1 MWEPSYF
8 SFVGCCFEKPTQLF
22 FHWSR
27 EREENDPRR
36 DRPKVSTT
44 TRAKRPDRVLVASCW
59 NYLRLLTSS
68 CYTHR
73 EREREK
79 EESEEKGLYPFLK
92 KKQNKTKSNKKPVF
106 FHIYWAN
113 SILLQ
118 YPAACTS
125 KPNMTP
131 FSHRETHG
139 GLCFILSRTDE

>member
-73 EREREK
+73 ERERERRRRVK
-79 EESEEKGLYPFLK
+79 RRGFIPFSK
-92 KKQNKTKSNKKPVF
+92 KKTKKQNQIKNLFSFISIGPTASYYSIPRPVQVSQIWR
-106 FHIYWAN
+106 H
-113 SILLQ
+113 SL
-118 YPAACTS
+118 TE
-125 KPNMTP
+125 KHT
-131 FSHRETHG
+131 G
-139 GLCFILSRTDE
+139 GCVLY